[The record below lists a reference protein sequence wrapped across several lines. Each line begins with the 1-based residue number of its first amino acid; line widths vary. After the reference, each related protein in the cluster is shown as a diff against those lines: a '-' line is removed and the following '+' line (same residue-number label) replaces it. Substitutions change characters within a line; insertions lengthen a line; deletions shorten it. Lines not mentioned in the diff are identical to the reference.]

1 MKDERGKMI
10 LLRSSSY
17 GGQGDEIFSAYSAY
31 LAYDT
36 NSKQRR
42 NTMRKRRFTLI
53 ELLVDTTCF

>member
-1 MKDERGKMI
+1 MRYERGKMI

-17 GGQGDEIFSAYSAY
+17 GGQGDEIFSACFAY

-36 NSKQRR
+36 ISKQKRK
-42 NTMRKRRFTLI
+42 TMRKRRFTLI